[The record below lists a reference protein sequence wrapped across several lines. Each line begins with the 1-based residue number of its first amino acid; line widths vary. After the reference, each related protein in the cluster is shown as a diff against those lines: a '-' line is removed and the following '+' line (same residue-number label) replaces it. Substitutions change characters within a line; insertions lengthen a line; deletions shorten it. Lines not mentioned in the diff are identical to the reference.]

1 MTSTLASSTPLDAA
15 GTVHMAWKYSRSK
28 ERIEKYLKELG
39 QIEIEKL
46 AREADLE
53 SLLTETKCREV
64 FGAHVYVTVSNF
76 ARLASEHADTER
88 YRRLIQAV
96 HVYEREVNRIVEDQN
111 GVNGLAIHFQGQK
124 LHALLYRPIDDARV
138 LATRATLL
146 QLILR
151 DFVKEVFNPAF
162 PNFDNFSIAG
172 GADIGTVIGTKNGT
186 KGDRELLFL
195 GNPANHAAKIISGNG
210 ILRVTKAVF
219 DELPKLL
226 RDVCIPVSDG
236 SVYRLSPMTSGEL
249 DTLLAGLRKESA
261 ALGVSWNR
269 ESSRERVEADKKAV
283 PLKEIEYSGAKELI
297 DIDSLSVR
305 NNKRIAAASVFA
317 DVSGFTKY
325 IEAATTPAAKR
336 GALRVFHAIRREMS
350 CVIRDDYPGVRVQY
364 QGDRVQAVYHMP
376 PDDVETAAHDAVTAG
391 AAIQSSLA
399 VIQELLPEAAGLS
412 MAVGVDHGT
421 GLVTKLGT
429 RGQRDRICMGESVD
443 GAAECEEAAA
453 GGEIAVT
460 TVVYDA
466 LPAAVAAL
474 FSWDEGRD
482 MYVGSG
488 VTADR
493 LARARRAASLN
504 DGSGQAPRYVKA
516 TTLGTVVATTA
527 SAGAREVG
535 NDRPHAAPPLE

>member
-1 MTSTLASSTPLDAA
+1 MSSTLESPLCAA
-15 GTVHMAWKYSRSK
+15 GTVHMGWSYSRSK

-39 QIEIEKL
+39 EIEIEKL
-46 AREADLE
+46 KREADLE
-53 SLLTETKCREV
+53 SLLTETRCREI

-76 ARLASEHADTER
+76 ARLASEHAETER

-96 HVYEREVNRIVEDQN
+96 HVYQREVNRIVEDQN
-111 GVNGLAIHFQGQK
+111 GVNGLSVHFQGQK
-124 LHALLYRPIDDARV
+124 LHALMYRPIDNARV
-138 LATRATLL
+138 LATHATLL

-162 PNFDNFSIAG
+162 PSFDNFSVAG

-210 ILRVTKAVF
+210 ILRITKAVF

-226 RDVCIPVSDG
+226 RDVCTPVGDG
-236 SVYRLSPMTSGEL
+236 SVYRLSPLTSGEL
-249 DTLLAGLRKESA
+249 DTLLAGLRRESA
-261 ALGVSWNR
+261 AVGVTWNR
-269 ESSRERVEADKKAV
+269 ELSRERVEADKKGV
-283 PLKEIEYSGAKELI
+283 PLKDIEYSGAKERI
-297 DIDSLSVR
+297 DINSLSVR
-305 NNKRIAAASVFA
+305 NNKRVAAASVFA

-325 IEAATTPAAKR
+325 IEAATTPDAKR
-336 GALRVFHAIRREMS
+336 VALRVFHAIRREMS

-364 QGDRVQAVYHMP
+364 QGDRVQALYHMP
-376 PDDVETAAHDAVTAG
+376 PDDLATAADDAVTAG

-399 VIQELLPEAAGLS
+399 VIQELLPEGAGLS

-421 GLVTKLGT
+421 TLVTKLGT
-429 RGQRDRICMGESVD
+429 RGQRDRICVGESVD
-443 GAAECEEAAA
+443 CAAECEEAAA

-466 LPAAVAAL
+466 LPEAVAAL
-474 FSWDEGRD
+474 FAWDEERD
-482 MYVGSG
+482 MYIGTG
-488 VTADR
+488 ITADR
-493 LARARRAASLN
+493 MARARRAASLY
-504 DGSGQAPRYVKA
+504 DGTRQAPRFVKA
-516 TTLGTVVATTA
+516 TTQGTVIASTA
-527 SAGAREVG
+527 SAGARQVA